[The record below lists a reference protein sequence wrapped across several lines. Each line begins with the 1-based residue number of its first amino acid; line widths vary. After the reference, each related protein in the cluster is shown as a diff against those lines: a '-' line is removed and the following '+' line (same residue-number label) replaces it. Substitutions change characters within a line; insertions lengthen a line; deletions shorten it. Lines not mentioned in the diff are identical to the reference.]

1 MLSEIRASVFGG
13 RAHMNH
19 ETKPY
24 LTKKQKQVLDYIKEF
39 VQANNYAPSYEEI
52 ATGIGL
58 SSPSTIYVHVVNLI
72 HKGYLTKRWNSNRSL
87 GLPVD
92 SVSPPAVVEA
102 PVLGYIAAGVPI
114 EAVEFPESI
123 GLPADMIGKNETYI
137 LRVKGDSMIED
148 HIMDGDYVIVEKRDW
163 ADDGAM
169 VVALIGKSEAT
180 LKRLRHARG
189 KIVLEPSNPGYKSMV
204 FNAGEV
210 TVQGV
215 VVGILRKYR
224 K

>member
-1 MLSEIRASVFGG
+1 MINKR
-13 RAHMNH
+13 
-19 ETKPY
+19 KPN

-39 VQANNYAPSYEEI
+39 VQAHNYAPSYEEI

-72 HKGYLTKRWNSNRSL
+72 VKGYLKKRWNANRSL
-87 GLPVD
+87 ELPEDDVLA
-92 SVSPPAVVEA
+92 PTAVEA
-102 PVLGYIAAGVPI
+102 LVLGYIAAGLPI
-114 EAVEFPESI
+114 EAVEAPESL
-123 GLPADMIGKNETYI
+123 GLPADMIGKNETYV

-148 HIMDGDYVIVEKRDW
+148 HVMDGDYVIVEKRDW
-163 ADDGAM
+163 ADDGEM
-169 VVALIGKSEAT
+169 VVALIGNSEAT

-189 KIVLEPSNPGYKSMV
+189 KIILEPSNPRYKSMV
-204 FNAGEV
+204 FNADEV
-210 TVQGV
+210 TIQGV

>member
-1 MLSEIRASVFGG
+1 MFGG
-13 RAHMNH
+13 TAHMNPKR
-19 ETKPY
+19 KPY

-39 VQANNYAPSYEEI
+39 VQEHNYAPTYEEI
-52 ATGIGL
+52 AAGIGL

-72 HKGYLTKRWNSNRSL
+72 VKGYLTKRWNANRSL
-87 GLPVD
+87 ELPED
-92 SVSPPAVVEA
+92 SVAPPAVVEA
-102 PVLGYIAAGVPI
+102 PVLGYIAAGLPI

-123 GLPADMIGKNETYI
+123 GLPADMIGKNETYV

-163 ADDGAM
+163 AHDGAM

-180 LKRLRHARG
+180 LKRLRHERD
-189 KIVLEPSNPGYKSMV
+189 KIILDPSNPTYKSMV
-204 FNAGEV
+204 FDADEV

>member
-1 MLSEIRASVFGG
+1 MTITNSKP
-13 RAHMNH
+13 
-19 ETKPY
+19 KPY
-24 LTKKQKQVLDYIKEF
+24 LTKKQKQALDYIKEF
-39 VQANNYAPSYEEI
+39 VEAHDYAPSYEEI

-72 HKGYLTKRWNSNRSL
+72 NKGYLTKRWNANRSL
-87 GLPVD
+87 ELPGE
-92 SVSPPAVVEA
+92 SVLPPAVVEA
-102 PVLGYIAAGVPI
+102 PLLGYIAAGLPI
-114 EAVEFPESI
+114 EAVELPESI
-123 GLPADMIGKNETYI
+123 GLPADIVGKNETYV

-148 HIMDGDYVIVEKRDW
+148 HIMDGDYVIVERRDW
-163 ADDGAM
+163 AHDGEM

-189 KIVLEPSNPGYKSMV
+189 KIVLEPSNPRYKSMV
-204 FNAGEV
+204 FAADEV

>member
-1 MLSEIRASVFGG
+1 MSLVVGALITSGKVP
-13 RAHMNH
+13 MNPKK
-19 ETKPY
+19 KPY

-39 VQANNYAPSYEEI
+39 LQTRNYAPTYEEI
-52 ATGIGL
+52 AAGIGL

-72 HKGYLTKRWNSNRSL
+72 VKGYLTKRWNSNRSL
-87 GLPVD
+87 ELPD
-92 SVSPPAVVEA
+92 DGVSPPAVVEVR
-102 PVLGYIAAGVPI
+102 VLGYIAAGLPI

-123 GLPADMIGKNETYI
+123 GLPADMIAKNETYV
-137 LRVKGDSMIED
+137 LRVKGDSMIDD

-163 ADDGAM
+163 ADDGEM
-169 VVALIGKSEAT
+169 VVALIGKTEAT
-180 LKRLRHARG
+180 LKRLRHSRG
-189 KIVLEPSNPGYKSMV
+189 KIILEPSNRTYKPMV

>member
-1 MLSEIRASVFGG
+1 
-13 RAHMNH
+13 MNA
-19 ETKPY
+19 KPKQY

-39 VQANNYAPSYEEI
+39 VQEHDYAPSYEEI
-52 ATGIGL
+52 AQGVGL
-58 SSPSTIYVHVVNLI
+58 ASPSNIYVHVVNLI
-72 HKGYLTKRWNSNRSL
+72 VKGYLTKRWNTNRSL
-87 GLPVD
+87 ELHQG

-102 PVLGYIAAGVPI
+102 PVLGYIAAGLPI
-114 EAVEFPESI
+114 EAVEFTESI

-148 HIMDGDYVIVEKRDW
+148 HVMDGDYLIVEKRDW
-163 ADDGAM
+163 ADDGEM
-169 VVALIGKSEAT
+169 VVALIGKSDAT

-189 KIVLEPSNPGYKSMV
+189 KVVLEPSNPRYKSMV
-204 FNAGEV
+204 FNADEV